1 MTIHTT
7 ATATTVADA
16 ELRFLQAGKAICRLR
31 VASNDRKYNRDANQW
46 EDGDATFID
55 VTVFGAKAEA
65 CAEIRKGTL
74 VMIVGKL
81 KSRDWEDKQGQ
92 KRTSYEILAD
102 EVATVVKAQAS
113 GAARPPATLA
123 NDPWAAQQPANDPW
137 AASGGSQGSLDDE
150 PPF

>member
-16 ELRFLQAGKAICRLR
+16 ELRFSQAGKAICRLR
-31 VASNDRKYNRDANQW
+31 VASNDRKYNRDTSQW

-102 EVATVVKAQAS
+102 EVGTIVKATAS
-113 GAARPPATLA
+113 GGQGAGWHQPMPPQTRKPPAD
-123 NDPWAAQQPANDPW
+123 DPWANQQ
-137 AASGGSQGSLDDE
+137 AA
-150 PPF
+150 PF

>member
-16 ELRFLQAGKAICRLR
+16 ELRFSQAGKAICRLR
-31 VASNDRKYNRDANQW
+31 VASNDRRYNRDTSQW

-65 CAEIRKGTL
+65 AAELRKGQL
-74 VMIVGKL
+74 VLIDGKL

-92 KRTSYEILAD
+92 KRTSYEIVAD
-102 EVATVVKAQAS
+102 EIATIVKAQS
-113 GAARPPATLA
+113 GQRQQGGGQWQPTQP
-123 NDPWAAQQPANDPW
+123 QQPANDPW
-137 AASGGSQGSLDDE
+137 AQQAYPSHEE